1 MNQIENTKAPNTPGS
16 NKRRNKSNVHD
27 YLGQLST
34 EDIAARQI
42 VQKVIL

>member
-1 MNQIENTKAPNTPGS
+1 MSQNENTKAPNTLVRTKDEIS
-16 NKRRNKSNVHD
+16 LMCMII
-27 YLGQLST
+27 LGQLST